1 MTPNFGDSCSPR
13 RPGRACPACVALQTS
28 PARTAATAAWTRFS
42 ASSFSRMLETWVLTV
57 SGLITSSAAISLFSC
72 PRRSGS
78 APRAPPRQRGA
89 VAAVGGRRRLPPAR
103 ARSGRRRSAEIGRS
117 HHRRRRRSQPGSR
130 RPRVLQHV
138 AASARHDR
146 LRNPV
151 FLGSHG
157 QHQHPGTGTAPS
169 SLLVVSLPDPP
180 GIRISI
186 RTTSGSVSRAS
197 ATAPAASSACP
208 TTSTPLLQVFAQTA
222 AKEGVVVNDQ
232 DANAGRRGARLARP
246 HDATSP
252 SRPLPA
258 PRADARDPPPAAR
271 CSLSVPAMATSRI
284 RLMPSGRPEGAQ
296 GRIWGAARTRG
307 AGSRSRPAHSVQVYW
322 RPCQAGPSR
331 S

>member
-1 MTPNFGDSCSPR
+1 
-13 RPGRACPACVALQTS
+13 
-28 PARTAATAAWTRFS
+28 
-42 ASSFSRMLETWVLTV
+42 MLETWVLTV
-57 SGLITSSAAISLFSC
+57 SGLITSSAAISLFSL
-72 PRRSGS
+72 PATIRLSTSRSRPVS
-78 APRAPPRQRGA
+78 VA
-89 VAAVGGRRRLPPAR
+89 VAAAGGRWRPAPAR

-157 QHQHPGTGTAPS
+157 QHQHPGTRTAPS

-197 ATAPAASSACP
+197 ATAGGVLCLPDDLDAA
-208 TTSTPLLQVFAQTA
+208 LQVFAQTA

-232 DANAGRRGARLARP
+232 DANAAGEAPGLLDPTTRPLAL
-246 HDATSP
+246 
-252 SRPLPA
+252 RPLPA

-271 CSLSVPAMATSRI
+271 CSLSVRPWLLRG
-284 RLMPSGRPEGAQ
+284 SG
-296 GRIWGAARTRG
+296 
-307 AGSRSRPAHSVQVYW
+307 
-322 RPCQAGPSR
+322 
-331 S
+331 